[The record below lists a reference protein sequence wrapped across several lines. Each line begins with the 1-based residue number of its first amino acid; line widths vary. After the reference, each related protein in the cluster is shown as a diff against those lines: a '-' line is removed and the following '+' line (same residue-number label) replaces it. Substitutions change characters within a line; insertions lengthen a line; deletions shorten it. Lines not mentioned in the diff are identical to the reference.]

1 MGQKK
6 ILPIFPLDL
15 VLFPRQQLPL
25 RIFEPRYKQLVD
37 DCMLSTGLFGVCLY
51 DKSKILRGWEA
62 PHSVGTIAKITK
74 CQDIDITGQHLYIET
89 TGRSKFRIK
98 DIIPPSISRPI
109 NYDPFSTSGLQ
120 RVAQLHEKSGTERKM
135 YIRAEVE
142 IINEIDEKVP
152 LEKWQ
157 QLVELWKQ
165 KIIAQAY
172 PKKVLLSDL
181 EMMLRH
187 YDLMTETPTVDYIYS
202 LCALGAS
209 SPNDLQLILEAN
221 SLEDLIPRVEDLLR
235 K

>member
-1 MGQKK
+1 MEQKK

-37 DCMLSTGLFGVCLY
+37 DCMLSDCLFGVCLY
-51 DKSKILRGWEA
+51 DKSKTVRGWEA

-74 CQDIDITGQHLYIET
+74 CQDIDIIGQHLYIDT
-89 TGRSKFRIK
+89 TGRNKFRIK

-120 RVAQLHEKSGTERKM
+120 RVEQLHEKSGTEGKM
-135 YIRAEVE
+135 YLRAEVE
-142 IINEIDEKVP
+142 LINEIDEKVP

-172 PKKVLLSDL
+172 PKKALLSDL
-181 EMMLRH
+181 EMILRH
-187 YDLMTETPTVDYIYS
+187 YDLFTESPTVDYIYS

-209 SPNDLQLILEAN
+209 RPNDLQPILEAN
-221 SLEDLIPRVEDLLR
+221 SLDDLISRVEDLLR

>member
-37 DCMLSTGLFGVCLY
+37 DCMLSTCLFGVCLY

-74 CQDIDITGQHLYIET
+74 CQDIDITGQNLYIET

-120 RVAQLHEKSGTERKM
+120 RVAQLHEKTGTERKM

-142 IINEIDEKVP
+142 LINEIDEKVP

-165 KIIAQAY
+165 KIIAQTY

>member
-1 MGQKK
+1 MKQKK

-37 DCMLSTGLFGVCLY
+37 DCMLSDGLFGVCLN
-51 DKSKILRGWEA
+51 DTSKTVNGWEA
-62 PHSVGTIAKITK
+62 PSGVGTIAKITK
-74 CQDIDITGQHLYIET
+74 CQDIDIVGQHLYIET

-109 NYDPFSTSGLQ
+109 NYDPFSINGLQ
-120 RVAQLHEKSGTERKM
+120 RVEQLHEKSGTERKM

-142 IINEIDEKVP
+142 FINEIDEKVP

-165 KIIAQAY
+165 MIIAQAY
-172 PKKVLLSDL
+172 PRKILNSDL
-181 EMMLRH
+181 EIMLRH
-187 YDLMTETPTVDYIYS
+187 YDLLTETPTVDYIYS

-209 SPNDLQLILEAN
+209 NPNDLQLILEAN
-221 SLEDLIPRVEDLLR
+221 SLEDLIPRVEDLLG

>member
-1 MGQKK
+1 MDQKK
-6 ILPIFPLDL
+6 TLPIFPLDL

-37 DCMLSTGLFGVCLY
+37 DCMLSENLFGVCLH
-51 DKSKILRGWEA
+51 DKSKTVNGWEA
-62 PHSVGTIAKITK
+62 PHNVGTIAKITK
-74 CQDIDITGQHLYIET
+74 CQDIDIIGQQLYIET
-89 TGRSKFRIK
+89 TGRNKFRIK
-98 DIIPPSISRPI
+98 DIIPPSIPRPI

-120 RVAQLHEKSGTERKM
+120 RVAQLHEESGTERKM

-142 IINEIDEKVP
+142 LINEIDEKVP

-172 PKKVLLSDL
+172 PRKVLLSDL

-187 YDLMTETPTVDYIYS
+187 YDLLTETPTIDYTYS

-209 SPNDLQLILEAN
+209 SPNDLQPILEAN
-221 SLEDLIPRVEDLLR
+221 SLEDLLLRVEDLLG

>member
-1 MGQKK
+1 MDQKK

-37 DCMLSTGLFGVCLY
+37 DCMLSEGLFGVCLH
-51 DKSKILRGWEA
+51 DKSKTVTGWDA

-74 CQDIDITGQHLYIET
+74 CQDIDIISQNLYIET

-109 NYDPFSTSGLQ
+109 NYDPFSIDGLQ
-120 RVAQLHEKSGTERKM
+120 RVAQLHEKSGTEKKM

-142 IINEIDEKVP
+142 FINEIDEKVP

-157 QLVELWKQ
+157 QLAELWKQ

-172 PKKVLLSDL
+172 PKKVQLSDL

-187 YDLMTETPTVDYIYS
+187 YDLLTETPTVDYIYS

-209 SPNDLQLILEAN
+209 SPNDLQPILEAN
-221 SLEDLIPRVEDLLR
+221 SIEDLILRVEDLLI

>member
-1 MGQKK
+1 MDQKK

-37 DCMLSTGLFGVCLY
+37 DCMLSEGLFGVCLH
-51 DKSKILRGWEA
+51 DKSKTVTGWDA

-74 CQDIDITGQHLYIET
+74 CQDIDITSQNLYIET

-109 NYDPFSTSGLQ
+109 NYDPFSTDGLQ
-120 RVAQLHEKSGTERKM
+120 RVAQLHEKSGTEKKM

-142 IINEIDEKVP
+142 FINEIDEKVP

-157 QLVELWKQ
+157 QLAELWKQ

-172 PKKVLLSDL
+172 PKKVQLSDL

-187 YDLMTETPTVDYIYS
+187 YDLLTETPTVDYIYS

-209 SPNDLQLILEAN
+209 SPNDLQPILEAN
-221 SLEDLIPRVEDLLR
+221 SIEDLILRVEDLLI

>member
-1 MGQKK
+1 MDQKK

-37 DCMLSTGLFGVCLY
+37 DCMLSEGLFGVCLY
-51 DKSKILRGWEA
+51 DKSKTVAGWEA

-74 CQDIDITGQHLYIET
+74 CQDIDITSQNLYIET

-120 RVAQLHEKSGTERKM
+120 RVAQLHEKSGTESKM

-157 QLVELWKQ
+157 QLAELWKQ

-172 PKKVLLSDL
+172 PKKVQLSDL

-187 YDLMTETPTVDYIYS
+187 YDLLTEAPTVDYIYS

-209 SPNDLQLILEAN
+209 SPNDLQPILEAN
-221 SLEDLIPRVEDLLR
+221 SLEDLILRVEDLLR

>member
-1 MGQKK
+1 
-6 ILPIFPLDL
+6 
-15 VLFPRQQLPL
+15 
-25 RIFEPRYKQLVD
+25 
-37 DCMLSTGLFGVCLY
+37 
-51 DKSKILRGWEA
+51 
-62 PHSVGTIAKITK
+62 
-74 CQDIDITGQHLYIET
+74 
-89 TGRSKFRIK
+89 
-98 DIIPPSISRPI
+98 
-109 NYDPFSTSGLQ
+109 
-120 RVAQLHEKSGTERKM
+120 M

-172 PKKVLLSDL
+172 PTKVLLSDL
-181 EMMLRH
+181 EMMLRR
-187 YDLMTETPTVDYIYS
+187 YDLLTDTPTVDYIYS

-209 SPNDLQLILEAN
+209 RPNDLQPILEAN

>member
-1 MGQKK
+1 
-6 ILPIFPLDL
+6 
-15 VLFPRQQLPL
+15 
-25 RIFEPRYKQLVD
+25 
-37 DCMLSTGLFGVCLY
+37 MLSAGLFGVCLH
-51 DKSKILRGWEA
+51 DKSKTVSGWEA

-74 CQDIDITGQHLYIET
+74 CHDIDIIGQHLYIET

-109 NYDPFSTSGLQ
+109 NYDPLSTSGLQ
-120 RVAQLHEKSGTERKM
+120 RVAQLHEKSGTDRKM
-135 YIRAEVE
+135 YICAEVE
-142 IINEIDEKVP
+142 FINEIDEKVP

-172 PKKVLLSDL
+172 PRKVLLSDL

-187 YDLMTETPTVDYIYS
+187 YDLLTETPTVDYIYS

-209 SPNDLQLILEAN
+209 SPNDLQPILEAN